1 MSVRAQ
7 VRVDAFLFRSLLR
20 FFLFNHVSL
29 TQRDESQH
37 IEVRYR
43 VPVSGRFVSRLNSS
57 FSSQC

>member
-43 VPVSGRFVSRLNSS
+43 VLSR
-57 FSSQC
+57 